1 MVDRQFVP
9 SELLLLLGELLL
21 GFDRSM
27 TMGSGFCDEF
37 TEDEIFGAP
46 VLDEGELGEDEGEG
60 DSGVGGC
67 HPFALDWEFDHEVE
81 VFETIANL
89 NSALGMEVHSEAV
102 QLQNMQRAET
112 SPEVVGSGVVR
123 VYVRRRQARND
134 GGLEAVVEECSRR
147 PRQAQ
152 RAASSSNASTGIVGF
167 LPSSP
172 PKRRRSKGRSQPS
185 NSGAQPRKAS
195 LARNFELTPGKLPGG
210 NSGRTNFLQYVPTML
225 RHPFRGSSPLLMYSG
240 PRAPVPSLFRPFAA
254 PNVNFTG
261 PVQASAPNM
270 DSTAITA
277 TNLAPIDPVQVSARI
292 A

>member
-1 MVDRQFVP
+1 MVDRIRAFRVAAFWE
-9 SELLLLLGELLL
+9 SCGV
-21 GFDRSM
+21 RSM
-27 TMGSGFCDEF
+27 TMGSGFCDQF
-37 TEDEIFGAP
+37 TEDEIFGGP
-46 VLDEGELGEDEGEG
+46 VLDDGEGEGEGVG

-67 HPFALDWEFDHEVE
+67 HPFSLDWEFDHEVE

-102 QLQNMQRAET
+102 QLQNMQLAET
-112 SPEVVGSGVVR
+112 SPEVVGSGIDR
-123 VYVRRRQARND
+123 VYVRRRHARND

-167 LPSSP
+167 LTSSP
-172 PKRRRSKGRSQPS
+172 PKRRRSKGRTQPS

-195 LARNFELTPGKLPGG
+195 LARNFEQTRKLPGA
-210 NSGRTNFLQYVPTML
+210 NSGRTNFLHYVPTML

-240 PRAPVPSLFRPFAA
+240 PRAPVPSLYGPVAA

-261 PVQASAPNM
+261 PVQASALSAPNM
-270 DSTAITA
+270 DSTVITA

>member
-1 MVDRQFVP
+1 MA
-9 SELLLLLGELLL
+9 LG
-21 GFDRSM
+21 
-27 TMGSGFCDEF
+27 TSGFCDQF
-37 TEDEIFGAP
+37 TEEEIFGGP
-46 VLDEGELGEDEGEG
+46 VLDEGEGVG

-67 HPFALDWEFDHEVE
+67 HPFSLDWEFDHEVE

-102 QLQNMQRAET
+102 KLQNMQLAAGDA
-112 SPEVVGSGVVR
+112 PEVVGSGIDR
-123 VYVRRRQARND
+123 VYVRRRHARND

-167 LPSSP
+167 LTSSP

-185 NSGAQPRKAS
+185 NSGAQPRKAP
-195 LARNFELTPGKLPGG
+195 LVRNFEQTRKLPG
-210 NSGRTNFLQYVPTML
+210 TNFLHYVPTML

-240 PRAPVPSLFRPFAA
+240 PRAPVPSLYGPFAA

-261 PVQASAPNM
+261 PVQASALSAPNM
-270 DSTAITA
+270 DSTVITA
-277 TNLAPIDPVQVSARI
+277 TNLAPIDPVQVSAQNFSMS